1 MSMNYDFQLMRSID
15 MAAYAIGKK
24 KLRSDDYEIISLY
37 SGDEGAAI
45 EGLKIWTAN
54 KGSYFDRR
62 LMEWRP
68 RTDLTIINGHAVV
81 DLTYLHENPAER
93 IAREKYVENKRR
105 SSMRRH
111 FP

>member
-1 MSMNYDFQLMRSID
+1 MSMNNDFELLRSID

-24 KLRSDDYEIISLY
+24 KLRSDDYEILSLY
-37 SGDEGAAI
+37 SGDEEAAI

-93 IAREKYVENKRR
+93 IRREKYVENKRR

>member
-1 MSMNYDFQLMRSID
+1 MSMNYDFELLRSID

-24 KLRSDDYEIISLY
+24 KLRSDDYEILSLY
-37 SGDEGAAI
+37 SGDEEAAI

-93 IAREKYVENKRR
+93 IRREKYVENKRR

>member
-1 MSMNYDFQLMRSID
+1 MSLNYDLDLQRSID
-15 MAAYAIGKK
+15 FLVQKFSMEEI
-24 KLRSDDYEIISLY
+24 RSDDPYLLQLY
-37 SGDEGAAI
+37 SGDEEAAI

-105 SSMRRH
+105 SMRRH